1 MQFSRNALLSC
12 QILAAHTL
20 RTLLSMAG
28 VVVGVGAVI
37 LMVSVGRG
45 AERRILDRVG
55 KMGTNLITVN
65 AAPARLMI
73 GRQRT
78 VATVTTLTVEDARA
92 IAEDCAHVVAAA
104 AAVNK
109 SLVVHWEGVNTTTA
123 VIGMAASG
131 FRIRNVPIASGRP
144 FEADEDRDRRRVAVL
159 GPTVARNLFGRADP
173 VGQDIRIGRVPFE
186 VIGITRRRGTD
197 ANGVD
202 QDDVVLVPLETAMR
216 RLLNIPYI
224 HTIYVQAEGSRWMDR
239 VERDVSAR
247 LRERQRLADGQPDT
261 FTIQNQRTL
270 LRTERETARSMTLL
284 IGSVAG
290 ISLLVGGIGILAVM
304 VLSVRERTRE
314 IGLRRAL
321 GARPRDIRLQFLVE
335 AALVAGVGGLLGVV
349 AGVGATY
356 VAAILGSWEALVS
369 WSVAAFAFG
378 FSVTVGVIFGLY
390 PALRASRI
398 EPIQALRS
406 E

>member
-1 MQFSRNALLSC
+1 VQFSRNAVLSC

-20 RTLLSMAG
+20 RTLLSMTG

-37 LMVSVGRG
+37 LMVSAGRG
-45 AERRILDRVG
+45 AEQRILDRIA

-92 IAEDCAHVVAAA
+92 IAEDCPHVVAAA
-104 AAVNK
+104 PAVNR
-109 SLVVHWEGVNTTTA
+109 SLVVHWEGTNTTTT
-123 VIGMAASG
+123 VVGMAASG
-131 FRIRNVPIASGRP
+131 FRIRNIPLASGRP
-144 FEADEDRDRRRVAVL
+144 FDADEDRMRRRVAVL
-159 GPTVARNLFGRADP
+159 GPTVVRTLFGTADP

-186 VIGITRRRGTD
+186 VIGATRPRGTD

-202 QDDVVLVPLETAMR
+202 QDDIVLVPLETAMR

-224 HTIYVQAEGSRWMDR
+224 HTIYVQAQGSQWMDR
-239 VERDVSAR
+239 VERDVGAR
-247 LRERQRLADGQPDT
+247 LRERQRLAEGRPDT
-261 FTIQNQRTL
+261 FTIQNQKTL
-270 LRTERETARSMTLL
+270 LRAERETARAMTLL
-284 IGSVAG
+284 IGGVAS
-290 ISLLVGGIGILAVM
+290 IALLVGGVGILAVM
-304 VLSVRERTRE
+304 LMSVRERTRE

-335 AALVAGVGGLLGVV
+335 ATLVAGAGGLLGVA
-349 AGVGATY
+349 AGIGSTH
-356 VAAILGSWEALVS
+356 VAAVLGSWEALVS
-369 WSVAAFAFG
+369 WPAASMAFA

-390 PALRASRI
+390 PAVRASRL